1 MEEYMKMFREI
12 SLQQVRITS
21 LEKLIPNDME
31 GLQRAKE
38 VTQSMYMK
46 CVCNQS

>member
-1 MEEYMKMFREI
+1 MEEYMKMFIEI
-12 SLQQVRITS
+12 SLQHVRITS
-21 LEKLIPNDME
+21 LGEFVPNTMG

-38 VTQSMYMK
+38 AIEYMYMK